1 MLLVMICKPEAQA
14 KALDDHSPT
23 PTLGKFIPR

>member
-1 MLLVMICKPEAQA
+1 MLLVMKCEPKALA